1 MPTRHTYAST
11 DDLRDY
17 LAGTSYSSG
26 WTSDANILRRILEA
40 STSRIDNYVGM
51 QSFGA
56 RSETHHYDIGTG
68 TLRESPQPSVSGV
81 SSGELGIGDKLVAV
95 IPFEDWLIDT
105 TTVTNYSGTDRT
117 TSETL
122 TEGYA
127 NDYWLEPYNSNP
139 KVRLKFNEDSTKS
152 FNAGQQTLAI
162 AGIWGFT
169 NDTTVETDLAV
180 AITDADATSVEVTNA
195 SSLSIAQTILVGTEQ
210 MYITG
215 ISSNTLTVERGCN
228 GTTSA
233 THLINANVSS
243 YDYPPLVVQA
253 CLDLAKIEFRD
264 RDMGVTNII
273 GTGEQGITRA
283 DVSATTILRSL
294 DEYQATTP
302 VSEVYF

>member
-1 MPTRHTYAST
+1 MVTRHTYAST

-26 WTSDANILRRILEA
+26 WTSDAVILRRFLEA
-40 STSRIDNYVGM
+40 ASTRIDNYVGM

-56 RSETHHYDIGTG
+56 RIETHYYDIGTG

-81 SSGELGIGDKLVAV
+81 LSGEIGVGDMLVAV
-95 IPFEDWLIDT
+95 IPFEDWLIDA
-105 TTVTNYSGTDRT
+105 TTVTNFSGTDRS

-122 TEGYA
+122 SEGYA

-152 FNAGQQTLAI
+152 FNAGQQTLAV
-162 AGIWGFT
+162 AGTWGYT
-169 NDTTVETDLAV
+169 NDTTVQTDLAV
-180 AITDADATSVEVTNA
+180 AITDDAAVEIEVTSAA
-195 SSLSIAQTILVGTEQ
+195 SLGIAQTILVGTEQ

-215 ISSNTLTVERGCN
+215 ISSNTLTVERGVN
-228 GTTSA
+228 GTTAA
-233 THLINANVSS
+233 THLINVNVSS

>member
-1 MPTRHTYAST
+1 MVTRHPYAST

-26 WTSDANILRRILEA
+26 WTSDAVILRRFLEA
-40 STSRIDNYVGM
+40 ASTRIDNYVGM

-56 RSETHHYDIGTG
+56 RIETHYYDIGTG

-81 SSGELGIGDKLVAV
+81 LSGEIGVGDMLVAV
-95 IPFEDWLIDT
+95 IPFEDWLIDA
-105 TTVTNYSGTDRT
+105 TTVTNYSGTDRRT
-117 TSETL
+117 YETL
-122 TEGYA
+122 SEGYA

-152 FNAGQQTLAI
+152 FNAGQQTLAV
-162 AGIWGFT
+162 AGTWGYT
-169 NDTTVETDLAV
+169 NDTTVQTDLAA
-180 AITDADATSVEVTNA
+180 AITDDAAVEIEVTSAA
-195 SSLSIAQTILVGTEQ
+195 SLGIAQTILVGTEQ

-215 ISSNTLTVERGCN
+215 ISSNTLTVERGVN
-228 GTTSA
+228 GTTAA
-233 THLINANVSS
+233 THLINVNVSS

>member
-1 MPTRHTYAST
+1 MVTRHTYAST

-26 WTSDANILRRILEA
+26 WTSDAVILRRFLEA
-40 STSRIDNYVGM
+40 ASTRIDNYVGM

-56 RSETHHYDIGTG
+56 RIETHYYDIGTG

-81 SSGELGIGDKLVAV
+81 LSGEIGVGDMLVAV
-95 IPFEDWLIDT
+95 IPFEDWLIDA
-105 TTVTNYSGTDRT
+105 TTVTNYSGTDRS

-122 TEGYA
+122 SEGYA

-152 FNAGQQTLAI
+152 FNAGQQTLAV
-162 AGIWGFT
+162 AGTWGYT
-169 NDTTVETDLAV
+169 NDTTVQTDLAA
-180 AITDADATSVEVTNA
+180 AITDDAAVEIEVTSAA
-195 SSLSIAQTILVGTEQ
+195 SLGIAQTILVGTEQ

-215 ISSNTLTVERGCN
+215 ISSNTLTVERGVN
-228 GTTSA
+228 GTTAA
-233 THLINANVSS
+233 THLINVNVSS

>member
-1 MPTRHTYAST
+1 MVTRHTYAST

-26 WTSDANILRRILEA
+26 WTSDAVILRRFLEA
-40 STSRIDNYVGM
+40 ASTRIDNYVGM

-56 RSETHHYDIGTG
+56 RIETHYYDIGTG

-81 SSGELGIGDKLVAV
+81 LSGEIGVGDMLVAV
-95 IPFEDWLIDT
+95 IPFEDWLIDA
-105 TTVTNYSGTDRT
+105 TTVTNYSGTDRS

-122 TEGYA
+122 SEGYA

-152 FNAGQQTLAI
+152 FNAGQQTLAV
-162 AGIWGFT
+162 AGTWGYT
-169 NDTTVETDLAV
+169 NDTTVQTDLAA
-180 AITDADATSVEVTNA
+180 AITDDAAVEIEVTSAA
-195 SSLSIAQTILVGTEQ
+195 SLGIAQTILVGTEQ

-215 ISSNTLTVERGCN
+215 ISSNTLTVERGVN
-228 GTTSA
+228 GTTAA
-233 THLINANVSS
+233 THLINVNVSS

-273 GTGEQGITRA
+273 GTGEQGITSA
-283 DVSATTILRSL
+283 DVSAPTILRSL

>member
-1 MPTRHTYAST
+1 MGTRHTYAST

-26 WTSDANILRRILEA
+26 WTSDAVILRRFLEA
-40 STSRIDNYVGM
+40 ASTRIDNYVGM

-56 RSETHHYDIGTG
+56 RIETHYYDIGTG

-81 SSGELGIGDKLVAV
+81 LSGEIGVGDMLVAV
-95 IPFEDWLIDT
+95 IPFEDWLIDA
-105 TTVTNYSGTDRT
+105 TTVTNYSGTDRS

-122 TEGYA
+122 SEGYA

-152 FNAGQQTLAI
+152 FNAGQQTLAV
-162 AGIWGFT
+162 AGTWGYT
-169 NDTTVETDLAV
+169 NDTTVQTDLAA
-180 AITDADATSVEVTNA
+180 AITDDAAVEIEVTSAA
-195 SSLSIAQTILVGTEQ
+195 SLGIAQTILVGTEQ

-215 ISSNTLTVERGCN
+215 ISSNTLTVERGVN
-228 GTTSA
+228 GTTAA
-233 THLINANVSS
+233 THLINVNVSS

>member
-1 MPTRHTYAST
+1 
-11 DDLRDY
+11 
-17 LAGTSYSSG
+17 
-26 WTSDANILRRILEA
+26 
-40 STSRIDNYVGM
+40 M

-56 RSETHHYDIGTG
+56 RIETHYYDIGTG

-81 SSGELGIGDKLVAV
+81 LSGEIGVGDMLVAV
-95 IPFEDWLIDT
+95 IPFEDWLIDA
-105 TTVTNYSGTDRT
+105 TTVTNYSGTDRS

-122 TEGYA
+122 SEGYA

-152 FNAGQQTLAI
+152 FNAGQQTLAV
-162 AGIWGFT
+162 AGTWGYT
-169 NDTTVETDLAV
+169 NDTTVQTDLAA
-180 AITDADATSVEVTNA
+180 AITDDAAVEIEVTSAA
-195 SSLSIAQTILVGTEQ
+195 SLGIAQTILVGTEQ

-215 ISSNTLTVERGCN
+215 ISSNTLTVERGVN
-228 GTTSA
+228 GTTAA
-233 THLINANVSS
+233 THLINVNVSS

>member
-1 MPTRHTYAST
+1 MVTRHTYAST

-26 WTSDANILRRILEA
+26 WTSDAVILRRFLEA
-40 STSRIDNYVGM
+40 ASTRIDNYVGM

-56 RSETHHYDIGTG
+56 RIETHYYDIVTG

-81 SSGELGIGDKLVAV
+81 LSGEIGVGDMLVAV
-95 IPFEDWLIDT
+95 IPFEDWLIDA
-105 TTVTNYSGTDRT
+105 TTVTNYSGTDRS

-122 TEGYA
+122 SEGYA

-152 FNAGQQTLAI
+152 FNAGQQTLAV
-162 AGIWGFT
+162 AGTWGDT
-169 NDTTVETDLAV
+169 NDTTVQTDLAA
-180 AITDADATSVEVTNA
+180 AITDDAAVEIEVTSAA
-195 SSLSIAQTILVGTEQ
+195 SLGIAQTILVGTEQ

-215 ISSNTLTVERGCN
+215 ISSNTLTVERGVN
-228 GTTSA
+228 GTTAA
-233 THLINANVSS
+233 THLINVNVSS

>member
-1 MPTRHTYAST
+1 MVTRHTYAST

-26 WTSDANILRRILEA
+26 WTSDAVILRRFLEA
-40 STSRIDNYVGM
+40 ASTRIDNYVGM

-56 RSETHHYDIGTG
+56 RIETHYYDIGRG

-81 SSGELGIGDKLVAV
+81 ISGEIGVGDMLVAV
-95 IPFEDWLIDT
+95 IPFEDWLIDA
-105 TTVTNYSGTDRT
+105 TTVTNYSGTDRS

-122 TEGYA
+122 SEGYA

-152 FNAGQQTLAI
+152 FNAGQQTLAV
-162 AGIWGFT
+162 AGTWGYT
-169 NDTTVETDLAV
+169 NDTTVQTDLAA
-180 AITDADATSVEVTNA
+180 AITDDAAVEIEVTNA
-195 SSLSIAQTILVGTEQ
+195 ASLGIAQTILVGTEQ

>member
-1 MPTRHTYAST
+1 MVTRHTYAST

-26 WTSDANILRRILEA
+26 WTSDAVILRRFLEA
-40 STSRIDNYVGM
+40 ASTRIDNYVGM

-56 RSETHHYDIGTG
+56 RIETHYYDIGTG

-81 SSGELGIGDKLVAV
+81 LSGEIGVGDMLVAV
-95 IPFEDWLIDT
+95 IPFEDWLIDA
-105 TTVTNYSGTDRT
+105 TTVTNYSGTDRS

-122 TEGYA
+122 SEGYA

-152 FNAGQQTLAI
+152 FNAGQQTLAV
-162 AGIWGFT
+162 AGTLGYT
-169 NDTTVETDLAV
+169 NDTTVQTDLAA
-180 AITDADATSVEVTNA
+180 AITDDAAVEIEVTSAA
-195 SSLSIAQTILVGTEQ
+195 SLGIAQTILVGTEQ

-215 ISSNTLTVERGCN
+215 ISSNTLTVERGVN
-228 GTTSA
+228 GTTAA
-233 THLINANVSS
+233 THLINVNVSS